1 MAKERILVID
11 DEKDL
16 LELLE
21 YNLSKEGYQVSGL
34 TSGEAA
40 LKAVR
45 INPPDLIVLDL
56 MLPGIDGM
64 ELCRILKNDP
74 HTRHIP
80 ILMLTAKSE
89 ESDVVVGLEVGA
101 DDYITKP
108 FSPKVLMARIRT
120 ALRRKTEVI
129 SDDSTIINIH
139 NLVIDPGRYQ
149 VLKNG
154 TPVDLTRTE
163 FRLLHFL
170 ARRTGRVFS
179 RFDIINGVKGDDAV
193 VTDRTVDV
201 QIAGLRKKLGTAGQL
216 IETVRGVGYRFKEP

>member
-1 MAKERILVID
+1 
-11 DEKDL
+11 
-16 LELLE
+16 
-21 YNLSKEGYQVSGL
+21 
-34 TSGEAA
+34 
-40 LKAVR
+40 
-45 INPPDLIVLDL
+45 
-56 MLPGIDGM
+56 
-64 ELCRILKNDP
+64 
-74 HTRHIP
+74 
-80 ILMLTAKSE
+80 MLTAKSE

-120 ALRRKTEVI
+120 ALRRKTEVL

>member
-120 ALRRKTEVI
+120 ALRRKTEVL

-163 FRLLHFL
+163 FQLLHFL

>member
-163 FRLLHFL
+163 FQLLHFL
-170 ARRTGRVFS
+170 ARRTGRVYS